1 MSCPEARTT
10 DAGGPV
16 AGARMRLGEA
26 CRFSSPP
33 QGRESRPISL
43 APMEVTFVA
52 GARLAR
58 RVCRQ
63 RGGHQRRPC
72 TCRLSCVL
80 CN

>member
-1 MSCPEARTT
+1 
-10 DAGGPV
+10 
-16 AGARMRLGEA
+16 
-26 CRFSSPP
+26 
-33 QGRESRPISL
+33 
-43 APMEVTFVA
+43 MEVTFVA